1 MNLFY
6 IYNTLI
12 NKDKRIFISLFFLIF
27 FGVIVELLGIAL
39 IIPITQIILFEES
52 SIKSLNFLINNL
64 LSLFQ
69 NLSSNKI
76 IVGANLII
84 IIYLIKSLLLLFIF
98 FYQAKFSWGVQ
109 KNISQNLIEKYIFQ
123 NYIYHTNKNSSAIIR
138 NIVTETGYF
147 NTILI
152 SIAIFYNEIF
162 ISLIIGCFLIW
173 YDYQIAITV
182 ISIFLIS
189 SFLYQFMSKK
199 FLLKLGENRQIYES
213 LRIKIIQE
221 IFGGLKEVKIFKS
234 EKYFINIFKR
244 FNEELAFSGQWQTTL
259 QSLPRLTMEFIS
271 ILAFCVLLIKGYSEF
286 NNSSQ
291 VMSSLVLYAFAAFRV
306 LPSVNRIL
314 NSLQTLRYANKVV
327 QLINEEMTL
336 KIPAKRK
343 NIKKKLF
350 QKDLILK
357 SISFKYPNSNSFIL
371 KDIKLKISKNKIVG
385 ISGESGSGK
394 TTLMNIILGIL
405 EPDVGTVNYGNKNI
419 NKLGSEWFDIIKF
432 VPQNIFLQD
441 TSLKQ
446 NIAFGLDDKDI
457 DEKKIREVINLV
469 NLQDLIDNDGMYKSL
484 GERGVKL
491 SGGQIQR
498 LGIAR
503 SLYFDPEIIIM
514 DEPTSALD
522 SKNEKILIEILLLL
536 KKRKKTIVL
545 ISHRKSTLSI
555 CDSIYNVSKI

>member
-1 MNLFY
+1 
-6 IYNTLI
+6 
-12 NKDKRIFISLFFLIF
+12 
-27 FGVIVELLGIAL
+27 
-39 IIPITQIILFEES
+39 
-52 SIKSLNFLINNL
+52 
-64 LSLFQ
+64 
-69 NLSSNKI
+69 
-76 IVGANLII
+76 
-84 IIYLIKSLLLLFIF
+84 
-98 FYQAKFSWGVQ
+98 
-109 KNISQNLIEKYIFQ
+109 
-123 NYIYHTNKNSSAIIR
+123 
-138 NIVTETGYF
+138 
-147 NTILI
+147 
-152 SIAIFYNEIF
+152 
-162 ISLIIGCFLIW
+162 
-173 YDYQIAITV
+173 
-182 ISIFLIS
+182 
-189 SFLYQFMSKK
+189 MSKK

-357 SISFKYPNSNSFIL
+357 SISFKYPNSNSFII